1 MWPFSGCGDDACR
14 PSSPGSLTPAHAVAA
29 SPFALVLVAATLAAV
44 RQGYPYLSRAAHD
57 DARDGEDHLLPS
69 HAPAALRCAH
79 AEHGARSPRRRLVAW
94 TFGVTVGLAA
104 TLGAL
109 ILAEILDVGARP
121 GRGLALRI
129 VVPALLLLLVGV
141 VPWLECKS
149 LVNGA
154 GWSLGRR
161 RRSAPS
167 AGAGGGSSRLP
178 KRAWLMQTLLF
189 SCWLFAF
196 WKLGSAVP
204 STAVEDWPRNGASG
218 ASSSPSSSSSSSS
231 SAFLPSSNN
240 NDDDEAP
247 LQMLTRGCLE
257 RIGVVGISL
266 MGLLAGF
273 ASVSAPWHTWT
284 SVTDRRRRPVTDADV
299 NRKQTGLD
307 ATSEML
313 VTKRH
318 RLQMLER
325 KTAAD
330 LPRSASASAAAS
342 AEAKAATGLVGK
354 MMGSLRGAAG
364 AGLSAEEAEMRSLRV
379 DIAGLETMEAN
390 LASSLALVRG
400 RRAADSRAATAW
412 GRMCLV
418 PSSLFACYCVYRV
431 AATTLT
437 TLRRFRAPSASFSSS
452 DPINRFLGLL
462 ALHWDPT
469 LDQAAWARIIS
480 FVLSGVLLL
489 ASANSA
495 LQTFHLFARWTPG
508 LLRHAQANL
517 ALVVGQVAATYMISA
532 SLLMRSQLP
541 LEARSAVGGVLK
553 GALSPV
559 FVDGWFEGW
568 FLTGSA
574 VTALGLW
581 LGRRLSG
588 GRDEDW
594 DDYGNEEMGA
604 KRM

>member
-14 PSSPGSLTPAHAVAA
+14 PPSPASVTFAHAAAA
-29 SPFALVLVAATLAAV
+29 SPFALVLVVATLAAV
-44 RQGYPYLSRAAHD
+44 RHGYPYLSRAAHD
-57 DARDGEDHLLPS
+57 EARDGEDHVLPA
-69 HAPAALRCAH
+69 HAPAALRQVH
-79 AEHGARSPRRRLVAW
+79 AAHGAASARRRLVAW

-109 ILAEILDVGARP
+109 ILAEILEVGGRAA
-121 GRGLALRI
+121 RGLALR
-129 VVPALLLLLVGV
+129 VTVPALLFLLVGL
-141 VPWLECKS
+141 VPWLECAS

-154 GWSLGRR
+154 GWSLGRAPATSTNSSGR
-161 RRSAPS
+161 RRV
-167 AGAGGGSSRLP
+167 P
-178 KRAWLMQTLLF
+178 KFAWLMQATLF
-189 SCWLFAF
+189 ACWLFAF

-204 STAVEDWPRNGASG
+204 SSAVEDLHGKG
-218 ASSSPSSSSSSSS
+218 
-231 SAFLPSSNN
+231 SAADN
-240 NDDDEAP
+240 DDEAP
-247 LQMLTRGCLE
+247 LQRLTRGCLE

-273 ASVSAPWHTWT
+273 ASVSAPWHTLT
-284 SVTDRRRRPVTDADV
+284 AATDRRRRPVTEADV

-307 ATSEML
+307 ATGEML
-313 VTKRH
+313 LTKRH

-325 KTAAD
+325 KVAD
-330 LPRSASASAAAS
+330 PRF
-342 AEAKAATGLVGK
+342 AEAKAATGLMGK
-354 MMGSLRGAAG
+354 MMGSLRGAV
-364 AGLSAEEAEMRSLRV
+364 SAEETEIRGLRV
-379 DIAGLETMEAN
+379 EIAGLETMEAN
-390 LASSLALVRG
+390 LASNLALMRG
-400 RRAADSRAATAW
+400 RRAADSRAGTAC
-412 GRMCLV
+412 GRICLV
-418 PSSLFACYCVYRV
+418 PSYLFALYCVYRV
-431 AATTLT
+431 IATTLT
-437 TLRRFRAPSASFSSS
+437 TLRRAHAPSASFSSS

-469 LDQAAWARIIS
+469 LDQTAWARIIS
-480 FVLSGVLLL
+480 FALSGVLLL

-517 ALVVGQVAATYMISA
+517 ALAVGQVAATYMISA

-541 LEARSAVGGVLK
+541 RAARSAVGGVLK

-574 VTALGLW
+574 ATLLGLW
-581 LGRRLSG
+581 LGRRLGG
-588 GRDEDW
+588 GRDDDW
-594 DDYGNEEMGA
+594 DDFGGEEMGA

>member
-14 PSSPGSLTPAHAVAA
+14 PPSPASLTPAHAVAA
-29 SPFALVLVAATLAAV
+29 SPFALVLVGATLAAV
-44 RQGYPYLSRAAHD
+44 RHGYPYLSRAAHD
-57 DARDGEDHLLPS
+57 DARDGEDHLLPA
-69 HAPAALRCAH
+69 HAPAALRRAH

-121 GRGLALRI
+121 GRGLALRV

-161 RRSAPS
+161 SAPS
-167 AGAGGGSSRLP
+167 AGGSAGGVGRLP
-178 KRAWLMQTLLF
+178 KRAWLMQVVLF

-204 STAVEDWPRNGASG
+204 SSAVEDWPRGGASG
-218 ASSSPSSSSSSSS
+218 ASSSS
-231 SAFLPSSNN
+231 FLPSSANNN

-247 LQMLTRGCLE
+247 LQLLTRGCLE

-284 SVTDRRRRPVTDADV
+284 TVTDRRRRPVTDADV

-325 KTAAD
+325 KAAD
-330 LPRSASASAAAS
+330 LPRSA
-342 AEAKAATGLVGK
+342 AEAQAATGLVGK
-354 MMGSLRGAAG
+354 MMGSLRGVG

-412 GRMCLV
+412 GRMCLI

-469 LDQAAWARIIS
+469 LDQTAWARIIS

>member
-14 PSSPGSLTPAHAVAA
+14 PSSPASLTAAHAVAA

-44 RQGYPYLSRAAHD
+44 RHGYPYLSRAAHD
-57 DARDGEDHLLPS
+57 DARDGQDHLLPS
-69 HAPAALRCAH
+69 HAPAALRRAH

-121 GRGLALRI
+121 GRGLALRV

-167 AGAGGGSSRLP
+167 AGGGRLP
-178 KRAWLMQTLLF
+178 KRAWLMQAVLF

-204 STAVEDWPRNGASG
+204 SSAVEGWPRGG
-218 ASSSPSSSSSSSS
+218 SSSS
-231 SAFLPSSNN
+231 FLPSGNN
-240 NDDDEAP
+240 NNNNDDDDEAP
-247 LQMLTRGCLE
+247 LQLLTRGCLE

-325 KTAAD
+325 KAAATD
-330 LPRSASASAAAS
+330 LPRAAAAAAA
-342 AEAKAATGLVGK
+342 AEAKAATGLMGK
-354 MMGSLRGAAG
+354 MIWSLRGAAG

-452 DPINRFLGLL
+452 DPVNRFLGLL

-469 LDQAAWARIIS
+469 LDQTAWARIVS
-480 FVLSGVLLL
+480 FALSGVLLL

-508 LLRHAQANL
+508 LLRQAQANL

-594 DDYGNEEMGA
+594 DDYGSEEMGA

>member
-1 MWPFSGCGDDACR
+1 MWPFSGCGDGACR
-14 PSSPGSLTPAHAVAA
+14 PPSPASLTPGHAVAA

-44 RQGYPYLSRAAHD
+44 RHGYPYLSRAARD
-57 DARDGEDHLLPS
+57 DARDGEDHLLPT
-69 HAPAALRCAH
+69 HAPAALRRAH

-94 TFGVTVGLAA
+94 TFGVTVGLAV

-121 GRGLALRI
+121 GRGLALRV
-129 VVPALLLLLVGV
+129 VVPALLLLLVVV

-161 RRSAPS
+161 S
-167 AGAGGGSSRLP
+167 AGGRLP
-178 KRAWLMQTLLF
+178 KRAWLMQAVLF

-204 STAVEDWPRNGASG
+204 SSAVEDWPRGGGASG
-218 ASSSPSSSSSSSS
+218 ASS
-231 SAFLPSSNN
+231 FLPSSDNN
-240 NDDDEAP
+240 NNNNEEEEAP
-247 LQMLTRGCLE
+247 LQLLTRGCLE

-284 SVTDRRRRPVTDADV
+284 TVTDRRRRPVTDADV

-325 KTAAD
+325 KAAD
-330 LPRSASASAAAS
+330 LPRSA
-342 AEAKAATGLVGK
+342 AEAQAATGLVGK
-354 MMGSLRGAAG
+354 MMGSLRGAAA

-379 DIAGLETMEAN
+379 DIAGLETMETN

-418 PSSLFACYCVYRV
+418 PSSLFAGYCVYRV
-431 AATTLT
+431 AATTLA
-437 TLRRFRAPSASFSSS
+437 TLRRLRRAPSASFSSS
-452 DPINRFLGLL
+452 DPVNRFLGLL
-462 ALHWDPT
+462 ALHWDPA
-469 LDQAAWARIIS
+469 LDQTAWARIIS
-480 FVLSGVLLL
+480 FALSGVLLL

>member
-14 PSSPGSLTPAHAVAA
+14 PSSPASLTTAHAIAA

-44 RQGYPYLSRAAHD
+44 RHGYP
-57 DARDGEDHLLPS
+57 
-69 HAPAALRCAH
+69 
-79 AEHGARSPRRRLVAW
+79 PRRRLVAW

-161 RRSAPS
+161 SAPS
-167 AGAGGGSSRLP
+167 AGGAGGRLP
-178 KRAWLMQTLLF
+178 KRAWLMQAVLF

-204 STAVEDWPRNGASG
+204 SSAVEGWPRGA
-218 ASSSPSSSSSSSS
+218 SSSSSS
-231 SAFLPSSNN
+231 FLPSSNN
-240 NDDDEAP
+240 NDDDDEAP
-247 LQMLTRGCLE
+247 LQLLTRGCLE

-284 SVTDRRRRPVTDADV
+284 TVTDRRRRPVTDADV

-325 KTAAD
+325 KAATD
-330 LPRSASASAAAS
+330 LPRSA
-342 AEAKAATGLVGK
+342 AEAKAATGLMGK

-452 DPINRFLGLL
+452 DPVNRFLGLL

-469 LDQAAWARIIS
+469 LDQTAWARIIS

-508 LLRHAQANL
+508 LLRQAQANL

>member
-14 PSSPGSLTPAHAVAA
+14 PPSPASLTLAHAVAA
-29 SPFALVLVAATLAAV
+29 SPFALVLVVATLAAA
-44 RQGYPYLSRAAHD
+44 RHGFPYLSRAAHD
-57 DARDGEDHLLPS
+57 DARDGEDHVLPT
-69 HAPAALRCAH
+69 HAPAALRQVH
-79 AEHGARSPRRRLVAW
+79 AEHGAKSLRRRVVAW

-104 TLGAL
+104 TLGTL
-109 ILAEILDVGARP
+109 ILSEILEVGSRA

-129 VVPALLLLLVGV
+129 TVPALLFLLVGL

-154 GWSLGRR
+154 GWSLQRSPDSSGRR
-161 RRSAPS
+161 V
-167 AGAGGGSSRLP
+167 P
-178 KRAWLMQTLLF
+178 KFAWLMQTALF
-189 SCWLFAF
+189 ACWLFAF

-204 STAVEDWPRNGASG
+204 SSAVEDLHSKSG
-218 ASSSPSSSSSSSS
+218 GSGGGSTSD
-231 SAFLPSSNN
+231 
-240 NDDDEAP
+240 DDDEAP
-247 LQMLTRGCLE
+247 LQLLTRGCLE

-273 ASVSAPWHTWT
+273 ASVSAPWHTLT
-284 SVTDRRRRPVTDADV
+284 AVTDRRRRPVTDADV
-299 NRKQTGLD
+299 NRKQTGFD

-313 VTKRH
+313 LTKRH

-325 KTAAD
+325 KVAD
-330 LPRSASASAAAS
+330 PRF
-342 AEAKAATGLVGK
+342 AEAKAATGLMGK
-354 MMGSLRGAAG
+354 MMGSLRGT
-364 AGLSAEEAEMRSLRV
+364 LSAEETEIRGLRV
-379 DIAGLETMEAN
+379 EIAGLETMEAN
-390 LASSLALVRG
+390 LASNLALMRG
-400 RRAADSRAATAW
+400 RRKADSRAGTAW

-418 PSSLFACYCVYRV
+418 PSYLFALYCVYRIL
-431 AATTLT
+431 ATTLT
-437 TLRRFRAPSASFSSS
+437 TFRRAHSPSASFSSS

-462 ALHWDPT
+462 ALHWDPK
-469 LDQAAWARIIS
+469 LDQMAWARIIS
-480 FVLSGVLLL
+480 FALSGVILL

-495 LQTFHLFARWTPG
+495 LQTFHLFAKWTPG

-574 VTALGLW
+574 ATMLGLW

-594 DDYGNEEMGA
+594 DDFGSEEMGA